1 MNEIF
6 KNVEDEG
13 FIKYNNIEL
22 VEAND
27 NEVILKAELTKNSL
41 NPYGIAHGGLIF
53 TLGDT
58 AMGIASRMTGR
69 ESVTLSSNVT
79 YLKPGKGTY
88 LIAKGKIIK
97 DGKATCYLKADIY
110 NDKDDLVATMD
121 ANYFYIN

>member
-6 KNVEDEG
+6 KNEEEG
-13 FIKYNNIEL
+13 YIKYNNIEL

-27 NEVILKAELTKNSL
+27 NEVILKTELTKNSL

-58 AMGIASRMTGR
+58 AMGIASKMTGR
-69 ESVTLSSNVT
+69 ESVTLSSNIT
-79 YLKPGKGTY
+79 YLKPGKGEFI
-88 LIAKGKIIK
+88 IAKGKIIK
-97 DGKATCYLKADIY
+97 DGKTTCYLKADIY
-110 NDKDDLVATMD
+110 NDKDDLIATMD

>member
-1 MNEIF
+1 MKDIF
-6 KNVEDEG
+6 KNIEEG
-13 FIKYNNIEL
+13 YIKYNNIEL

-27 NEVILKAELTKNSL
+27 DEVVLKTELNKNLL

-69 ESVTLSSNVT
+69 ESVTLSSNIT
-79 YLKPGKGTY
+79 YLKPGKGTR
-88 LIAKGKIIK
+88 LIAKAKIIK
-97 DGKATCYLKADIY
+97 NGKTTCYLRADIF
-110 NDKDDLVATMD
+110 NEKDDLVATMD